1 MTQTHSPQTFN
12 HPALE
17 LPFLEAKFSEFN
29 ERFFS
34 NVIPVDHV
42 VIKVVPKLPQGMIG
56 AFVYSGRSPWT
67 SIKLSEADL
76 VGASEKVVLEV
87 LLHEMVHCWS
97 YYEPAALLQA
107 DEGAHHG
114 VSFHL
119 KRIAINCQQDRYHVT
134 LNVGDPVVTGYD
146 AVLNDQQLKVW
157 LWPVTHFEKKI
168 EFQRILNCE
177 HV

>member
-56 AFVYSGRSPWT
+56 AFVWKCFSTKWCTAGHIMSQQHCYRLTKGLITASL
-67 SIKLSEADL
+67 SI
-76 VGASEKVVLEV
+76 
-87 LLHEMVHCWS
+87 
-97 YYEPAALLQA
+97 
-107 DEGAHHG
+107 
-114 VSFHL
+114 
-119 KRIAINCQQDRYHVT
+119 
-134 LNVGDPVVTGYD
+134 
-146 AVLNDQQLKVW
+146 
-157 LWPVTHFEKKI
+157 
-168 EFQRILNCE
+168 
-177 HV
+177 